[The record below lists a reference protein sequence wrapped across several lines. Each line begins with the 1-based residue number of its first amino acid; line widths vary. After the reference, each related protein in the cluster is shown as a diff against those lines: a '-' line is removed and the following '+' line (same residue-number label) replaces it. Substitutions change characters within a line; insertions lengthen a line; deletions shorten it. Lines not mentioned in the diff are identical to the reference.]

1 MISKLELP
9 MSIRGAKAAIRTT
22 LTATTIAIGALVTP
36 AQADT
41 ADVWCF
47 TQENGFPPTEL
58 KPCGFSQRQGNVRV
72 YRGNV
77 DYFFASEQ
85 DGKSYERV
93 ADEGGLVFKSPR
105 GQLRV
110 FWERPCNEWNGCAGG
125 G

>member
-1 MISKLELP
+1 M
-9 MSIRGAKAAIRTT
+9 IRTT
-22 LTATTIAIGALVTP
+22 FTAIAISIGTLVAP

-47 TQENGFPPTEL
+47 TQEVGKIATEL

-72 YRGNV
+72 YRDNI

-85 DGKSYERV
+85 EGKSYERF
-93 ADEGGLVFKSPR
+93 ADEGGLIFKSPR

-110 FWERPCNEWNGCAGG
+110 FWQRPCNEWNSCVGG
-125 G
+125 V